1 MRHRHCRER
10 VLRWLHTDL
19 SGYPTM
25 RAEEET
31 EETLSAEPKQEQLKK
46 GRPHDRPS

>member
-19 SGYPTM
+19 SGELTV

-31 EETLSAEPKQEQLKK
+31 EETLAAAPKPEHMKKRSGEQGTK
-46 GRPHDRPS
+46 